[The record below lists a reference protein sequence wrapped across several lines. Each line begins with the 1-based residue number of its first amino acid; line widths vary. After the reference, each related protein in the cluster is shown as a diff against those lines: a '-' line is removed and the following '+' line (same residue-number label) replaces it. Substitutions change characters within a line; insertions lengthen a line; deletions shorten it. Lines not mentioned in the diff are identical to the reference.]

1 MKAGSSAA
9 FLRVDFREYGLDEA
23 PNNARP
29 TGRIRPA
36 EEVNSIQKHFPS
48 NHAYLLFPQAG
59 TDSIIQSS
67 S

>member
-1 MKAGSSAA
+1 MRAGFSAA

-48 NHAYLLFPQAG
+48 NHAYFLLPPACTDNLIQA
-59 TDSIIQSS
+59 SS
-67 S
+67 